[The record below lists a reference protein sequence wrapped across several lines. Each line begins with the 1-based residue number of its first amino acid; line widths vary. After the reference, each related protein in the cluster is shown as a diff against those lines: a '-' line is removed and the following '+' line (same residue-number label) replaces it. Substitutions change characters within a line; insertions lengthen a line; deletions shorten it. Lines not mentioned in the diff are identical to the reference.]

1 MGFPNGAWAGSRLQR
16 NGTERVVFVSFLFVV
31 PNVQPLVGGSAAS
44 SLLSMAIAVGLGVS
58 ALPIDVILLDGGA
71 DEERR

>member
-1 MGFPNGAWAGSRLQR
+1 M
-16 NGTERVVFVSFLFVV
+16 ERVVFIFVSFLFAV

-58 ALPIDVILLDGGA
+58 SLLIDVILLDGGA
-71 DEERR
+71 EAKSRLQ